1 MSNSYRVAR
10 LVLLRSSLLL
20 CGAVGALWASYATRS
35 FWLATPVREV
45 SSRIVANDRFKPGV
59 LTDVLAHLKGID
71 RPAILQSKFLEA
83 EAIVILRAADE
94 TTQWSRPEES
104 DRRME
109 NAEDKIRTALR
120 ENPMGSFLWLMLYS
134 VGTARNGLDPKNIS
148 YLEQSYATGP
158 NEGWVALRRN
168 RLALAVFPVLSTL
181 VQSEVISEFANT
193 VDSDFIAEAELTL
206 IGVGWTYKERLLSAL
221 ESVDLASRQAL
232 RKRLSND
239 GIKVSI
245 PGLQADERP
254 W

>member
-1 MSNSYRVAR
+1 
-10 LVLLRSSLLL
+10 
-20 CGAVGALWASYATRS
+20 
-35 FWLATPVREV
+35 
-45 SSRIVANDRFKPGV
+45 
-59 LTDVLAHLKGID
+59 
-71 RPAILQSKFLEA
+71 
-83 EAIVILRAADE
+83 
-94 TTQWSRPEES
+94 
-104 DRRME
+104 ME